1 MLKNINNKYILKES
15 KNLYKKKHIEGD
27 HKIELKPYLVLE
39 GGGLALV
46 APLVVTLGTI
56 A

>member
-1 MLKNINNKYILKES
+1 MNTYKRKVQK
-15 KNLYKKKHIEGD
+15 KKKKHIERE

-46 APLVVTLGTI
+46 APLVVTLGTV